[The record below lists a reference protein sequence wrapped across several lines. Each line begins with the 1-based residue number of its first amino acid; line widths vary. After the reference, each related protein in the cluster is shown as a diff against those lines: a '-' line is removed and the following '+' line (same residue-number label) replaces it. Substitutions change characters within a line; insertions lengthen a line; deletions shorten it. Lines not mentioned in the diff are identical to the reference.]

1 MTAEEM
7 FIKLGY
13 KYSFD
18 TFTLG
23 GTTNFISYKKKRGYE
38 HIVLKKKKKRIQTCA
53 SLTVDELKAVYQQCK
68 ELDWIEENAR

>member
-1 MTAEEM
+1 MTAREM

-18 TFTLG
+18 TFKLG

-38 HIVLKKKKKRIQTCA
+38 HIFFNLKNRTVKSSGA
-53 SLTVDELKAVYQQCK
+53 LTIDEIKAINKQVE
-68 ELDWIEENAR
+68 ELRWI

>member
-1 MTAEEM
+1 MTAREM

-38 HIVLKKKKKRIQTCA
+38 HIVFN
-53 SLTVDELKAVYQQCK
+53 
-68 ELDWIEENAR
+68 LD

>member
-1 MTAEEM
+1 MTAREM

-13 KYSFD
+13 EYSFD

-23 GTTNFISYKKKRGYE
+23 GTSHFISYKKKRGYE
-38 HIVLKKKKKRIQTCA
+38 HIVFNLKNK
-53 SLTVDELKAVYQQCK
+53 TVKSSGVLAIDEIKAVYQQCK

>member
-1 MTAEEM
+1 MTAKEM

-38 HIVLKKKKKRIQTCA
+38 HIVFNLDKKRIQTCA